1 MQVFI
6 VGTPLET
13 AMALSKRHLN
23 NQINEAKIILD
34 ALEGAKAWRNHPA
47 ILQYR
52 GYTGWLI
59 AYQSCLRYYYKGT
72 YVKNTCYDCEV
83 VLRNCLAAERLC
95 ESLTPP
101 FHTKEYFD
109 QMKRR
114 LYTKDPDYYRQWE
127 HLGKSD
133 ENWYWSQDENKFI
146 KYKNGKRIE

>member
-6 VGTPLET
+6 IGTPLET

-72 YVKNTCYDCEV
+72 YVKKH
-83 VLRNCLAAERLC
+83 VL
-95 ESLTPP
+95 
-101 FHTKEYFD
+101 
-109 QMKRR
+109 
-114 LYTKDPDYYRQWE
+114 
-127 HLGKSD
+127 
-133 ENWYWSQDENKFI
+133 
-146 KYKNGKRIE
+146 

>member
-13 AMALSKRHLN
+13 AMALDKRRLN
-23 NQINEAKIILD
+23 KQIIECKQILD

-127 HLGKSD
+127 HLGKS
-133 ENWYWSQDENKFI
+133 EINYYWSQDENKFI